1 MEWIDVKEKRPKEG
15 EIVWAIL
22 ENEHSPIMAMRE
34 FISEE
39 GGYAFTRVYDIPFW
53 SGSKWY
59 AEAHYDEDYKVT
71 HWQPLPIPR

>member
-1 MEWIDVKEKRPKEG
+1 
-15 EIVWAIL
+15 
-22 ENEHSPIMAMRE
+22 MAMRE
-34 FISEE
+34 FISEK